1 MGRSSNNVII
11 VKMEPGTTK
20 EYWENC
26 LAEFEV
32 ALQSEMEM
40 ANIAPK
46 GFNDNTIQLLK
57 FEINECINQLR

>member
-1 MGRSSNNVII
+1 
-11 VKMEPGTTK
+11 MEPGTTK